1 MTDAVRIDKW
11 LWAARFFKSRSLAQD
26 AVAGGKVHLNG
37 QRVKPAHDVK
47 RGDELVITKGDAQFT
62 VAVDDV
68 ADRRGPAKLAQTLYT
83 ETAESIASR
92 EAARRSRRDRAPAP
106 QGRPDKRQRRRLQR
120 LKEGKF

>member
-1 MTDAVRIDKW
+1 MTNIVRIDKW

-47 RGDELVITKGDAQFT
+47 RGDELVITKGDIQFT
-62 VAVDDV
+62 VAVDDL
-68 ADRRGPAKLAQTLYT
+68 ADSRGPAKVAQELYT
-83 ETAESIASR
+83 ETPESIAAR
-92 EAARRSRRDRAPAP
+92 ESARRSRNDRAPAP
-106 QGRPDKRQRRRLQR
+106 RSRPDKRQRRRLQR